1 MGASVT
7 ILAPFA
13 GRVVAFADLPDPVFA
28 QGIMGA
34 GIALDPE
41 EVDVVTALAPCAGS
55 VAKLFPGGHGIAIES
70 EAGPILLHLG
80 LDTVSLKGVGLKALI
95 GDGDQILAGQ
105 PLVEMAVA
113 SIRAGGTSLLTP
125 IVAIGGQRV
134 EHLAVKRTQVLA
146 GDPLMVVH
154 PA

>member
-1 MGASVT
+1 MGAPVT
-7 ILAPFA
+7 LLAPFA

-28 QGIMGA
+28 QGIMGD
-34 GIALDPE
+34 GVALDPE
-41 EVDVVTALAPCAGS
+41 AVASVTALAPCAGS
-55 VAKLFPGGHGIAIES
+55 VAKVFPGGHGIAIES
-70 EAGPILLHLG
+70 SAGPILLHLG
-80 LDTVSLKGVGLKALI
+80 LDTVALKGVGLKSLV

-105 PLVEMAVA
+105 PLVQLAA
-113 SIRAGGTSLLTP
+113 SSIRAGGTSLLTP

-134 EHLAVKRTQVLA
+134 DHLAAVGTLVRA

>member
-1 MGASVT
+1 VGAPVT

-28 QGIMGA
+28 QGIMGD
-34 GIALDPE
+34 GVALDPA
-41 EVDVVTALAPCAGS
+41 EVASVTALAPCAGS

-70 EAGPILLHLG
+70 SAGPILLHLG
-80 LDTVSLKGVGLKALI
+80 LDTVALKGVGLKALV
-95 GDGDQILAGQ
+95 GDGDQIVAGQ
-105 PLVEMAVA
+105 PLVELAA
-113 SIRAGGTSLLTP
+113 SSIRAGGTSLLTP

-134 EHLAVKRTQVLA
+134 EQLAALGAQVRA
-146 GDPLMVVH
+146 GEPLFAVH

>member
-1 MGASVT
+1 VSAPVT

-28 QGIMGA
+28 QGIMGD
-34 GIALDPE
+34 GVALDPE
-41 EVDVVTALAPCAGS
+41 AVDSVTALAPCDGS

-70 EAGPILLHLG
+70 SAGPVLLHLG
-80 LDTVSLKGVGLKALI
+80 LDTVALKGVGLKALV
-95 GDGDQILAGQ
+95 GDGDQIVAGQ
-105 PLVEMAVA
+105 PLVELAA
-113 SIRAGGTSLLTP
+113 SSIRAGGTSLLTP

-134 EHLAVKRTQVLA
+134 EQLAALGAQVRA
-146 GDPLMVVH
+146 GEPLFVVH

>member
-1 MGASVT
+1 
-7 ILAPFA
+7 
-13 GRVVAFADLPDPVFA
+13 VAFADLPDPVFA

-34 GIALDPE
+34 GIALDPA
-41 EVDVVTALAPCAGS
+41 EVASVTALAPCAGS

-70 EAGPILLHLG
+70 AAGPLLLHLG
-80 LDTVSLKGVGLKALI
+80 LDTVVLKGVGLKALVV
-95 GDGDQILAGQ
+95 DGDQIVAGQ
-105 PLVEMAVA
+105 PLVELAA
-113 SIRAGGTSLLTP
+113 SSIRAGGTSLLTP

-134 EHLAVKRTQVLA
+134 EHLSAAGAQVRA

>member
-1 MGASVT
+1 VGASVT

-41 EVDVVTALAPCAGS
+41 EVVSVTALAPCAGS
-55 VAKLFPGGHGIAIES
+55 VAKVFPGGHGIAIES
-70 EAGPILLHLG
+70 AAGPLLLHLG
-80 LDTVSLKGVGLKALI
+80 IETVALKGVGLTALVK
-95 GDGDQILAGQ
+95 DGDQVVAGQ
-105 PLVEMAVA
+105 PLVELAAA
-113 SIRAGGTSLLTP
+113 SIRVGGTSLLTP

-134 EHLAVKRTQVLA
+134 EQLAAPGAQVRA
-146 GDPLMVVH
+146 GEPLIVVH

>member
-1 MGASVT
+1 MGAPVT

-28 QGIMGA
+28 QGIMGD
-34 GIALDPE
+34 GVALDPE
-41 EVDVVTALAPCAGS
+41 AVASVTALAPCAGS
-55 VAKLFPGGHGIAIES
+55 VAKVFPGGHGIAIES
-70 EAGPILLHLG
+70 SAGPILLHLG
-80 LDTVSLKGVGLKALI
+80 LDTVALKGVGLKSLV

-105 PLVEMAVA
+105 PLVQLAA
-113 SIRAGGTSLLTP
+113 SSIRAGGTSLLTP

-134 EHLAVKRTQVLA
+134 DHLAAVGTLVRA
-146 GDPLMVVH
+146 GDPLAVVH

>member
-1 MGASVT
+1 MSAPVT

-28 QGIMGA
+28 QGIMGD
-34 GIALDPE
+34 GVALDPE
-41 EVDVVTALAPCAGS
+41 AVASVTALAPCDGS
-55 VAKLFPGGHGIAIES
+55 VAKVFPGGHGIAIGNS
-70 EAGPILLHLG
+70 AGPILLHLG
-80 LDTVSLKGVGLKALI
+80 LDTVALKGVGLKALV
-95 GDGDQILAGQ
+95 GDGDQIAAGQ
-105 PLVEMAVA
+105 PLVELAA
-113 SIRAGGTSLLTP
+113 SSIRAGGTSLLTP

-134 EHLAVKRTQVLA
+134 EHLATAGTQVRA

>member
-1 MGASVT
+1 
-7 ILAPFA
+7 
-13 GRVVAFADLPDPVFA
+13 VAFADLPDPVFA

-34 GIALDPE
+34 GIALDPA
-41 EVDVVTALAPCAGS
+41 EVASVTALAPCAGS

-70 EAGPILLHLG
+70 SAGPVLLHLG
-80 LDTVSLKGVGLKALI
+80 LDTVALKGVGLKALV
-95 GDGDQILAGQ
+95 GDGDQIVAGQ
-105 PLVEMAVA
+105 PLVELAAA

-134 EHLAVKRTQVLA
+134 EQLAALGAQVRA
-146 GDPLMVVH
+146 GEPLFVVH

>member
-1 MGASVT
+1 VGAPVI

-34 GIALDPE
+34 GIALDPA
-41 EVDVVTALAPCAGS
+41 EVSSVTALAPCAGS
-55 VAKLFPGGHGIAIES
+55 VAKLFPGGHGIVIES
-70 EAGPILLHLG
+70 AAGPLLLHLG
-80 LDTVSLKGVGLKALI
+80 LDTVALKGVGLTALV
-95 GDGDQILAGQ
+95 GDGDQLVAGQ
-105 PLVEMAVA
+105 PLVELAAA

-134 EHLAVKRTQVLA
+134 EQLAALGAQVRA
-146 GDPLMVVH
+146 GEPLFVVH